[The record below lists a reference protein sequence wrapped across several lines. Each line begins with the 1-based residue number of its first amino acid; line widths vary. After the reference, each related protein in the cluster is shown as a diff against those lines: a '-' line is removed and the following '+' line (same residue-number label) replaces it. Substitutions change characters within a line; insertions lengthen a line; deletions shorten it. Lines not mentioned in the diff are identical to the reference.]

1 MKAWVTYPMKWKW
14 FDSEITCID
23 TAEGRL
29 TLKGLFIPMFI
40 EQLLMNMMGT
50 VNTLVLGHYADEA
63 VAAVGAANQVMGLIY
78 TFYAVVSGGASI
90 VISHRLG
97 AGDNKGA
104 EKTAFSAFIVG
115 TGISILCSGIMAAL
129 AVPVITMLNL
139 EGSVLQM
146 AVGYFRICVGFS
158 FLQGIISVLSAVL
171 RSYGHP
177 KEAVTVSLLMN
188 VMNAVLNIL
197 IVYRPIEIPLHGTE
211 GIAIANVI
219 SHVIGV
225 GFIAYYFLRSGISH
239 GMWFRDWKALACV
252 KEILH
257 VGLPGGIGSLSYA
270 MSQVVSTSILAVL
283 GTIALSTK
291 VYISSVVFYV
301 SVVGYSLGVSA
312 AILIGWMVGAGEIE
326 KAYRLNRQVLRIAV
340 GVNLIL
346 SVLVFLFY
354 RFLIGLFTDN
364 QAIIEMAQWI
374 LFIDIFVEIG
384 RAFNH
389 VEENSLRGAGDVIY
403 PMVIAMVSCWML
415 SILFSYILGIKCQL
429 GLYGCWI
436 AFMMDELFRGIML
449 WRRFSSKKWI
459 GKKV

>member
-1 MKAWVTYPMKWKW
+1 MKAWVIYPMKWKW

-239 GMWFRDWKALACV
+239 SMWFRDWKALACV

-326 KAYRLNRQVLRIAV
+326 KAYRLNKQVLRIAV

-449 WRRFSSKKWI
+449 WRRFSSKKWV

>member
-1 MKAWVTYPMKWKW
+1 MKVQVIYPMKWNW
-14 FDSEITCID
+14 FDPEITGID
-23 TAEGRL
+23 TIEGRL
-29 TLKGLFIPMFI
+29 TLRGLFIPMFI

-78 TFYAVVSGGASI
+78 TFYAVISGGASI

-97 AGDNKGA
+97 AGDNEGA
-104 EKTAFSAFIVG
+104 EKTAFSAFMVG
-115 TGISILCSGIMAAL
+115 TGISILCSGIMAILAL
-129 AVPVITMLNL
+129 PVITMLNL
-139 EGSVLQM
+139 EGNVLQM
-146 AVGYFRICVGFS
+146 AAGYFRICVGFS
-158 FLQGIISVLSAVL
+158 FLQGMISVLSAVL

-177 KEAVTVSLLMN
+177 KEAVAVSLVMN
-188 VMNAVLNIL
+188 VINAVLNIL
-197 IVYRPIEIPLHGTE
+197 VVYRPIETPLYGTE
-211 GIAIANVI
+211 GIAIANVV

-225 GFIAYYFLRSGISH
+225 GLIVFCFLRSGISYR
-239 GMWFRDWKALACV
+239 MWFRDWKALTCV

-301 SVVGYSLGVSA
+301 SVVGYSLGISA
-312 AILIGWMVGAGEIE
+312 AILIGWMVGAGEND
-326 KAYRLNRQVLRIAV
+326 KAYRLNKQVLKIAIF
-340 GVNLIL
+340 VNLTL
-346 SVLVFLFY
+346 SLIVFIFY
-354 RFLIGLFTDN
+354 RFLIGLFTSN
-364 QAIIEMAQWI
+364 QMIIEMAQWI

-403 PMVIAMVSCWML
+403 PMVIAMVSCWMI
-415 SILFSYILGIKCQL
+415 SILLSYILGIKCHL

-436 AFMMDELFRGIML
+436 AFMLDELFRGIML
-449 WRRFSSKKWI
+449 WRRFSSKKWV